1 MPNEFSL
8 FSSGTIRSTF
18 ILFTNP
24 VASILKVVTQNDA
37 RNQVEILTYTFQIR
51 QNLLCECFTIIS
63 KLIWYGEVEL
73 KVSFVTEARLIH
85 QDGNR

>member
-24 VASILKVVTQNDA
+24 VASILEVVTQNDA
-37 RNQVEILTYTFQIR
+37 RNQVEILTYTFQI
-51 QNLLCECFTIIS
+51 
-63 KLIWYGEVEL
+63 G
-73 KVSFVTEARLIH
+73 
-85 QDGNR
+85 